1 VSISVSYYVGKKVYY
16 LTPFVTGIT
25 WSGDITEAS
34 RSCEISLN
42 NTKNGTTQAIKIEL
56 GRSIRLRVDG
66 DEVFRGVVF
75 GTEFSSDG
83 SLRITVRDYN
93 HYLTKNTDSQKFV
106 KMKASEIVKSI
117 CKKYG
122 IDYGNIDDTGYV
134 IPKLIL
140 RDKTIYDMIVIA
152 LTETRQKT
160 GKVFLLTNEKGKLV
174 LRERRKQVKRLLIS
188 DGSNILGASMTT
200 SIEDLRN
207 SVRYTGKS
215 GPDAKGVTVSD
226 SDSVKKYGLMREKQ
240 DDSEKTDAKLK
251 PIATALLKELNK
263 VATESNV
270 DVIGHKDIF
279 AGTMVQVT
287 EKMTGLSGG
296 FYVVTDSHNFEPSG
310 GHTMSLGISKTL
322 ELNEINYE
330 PPEDPKKKSTKSTK
344 SSSSSSSHSSSK
356 ASDKAHKVVDLARSY
371 KGKLR
376 YVFGSKNIPNGT
388 GDCSGF
394 TWFIYEHA
402 AGINLGHGTTTQV
415 TKGDRISSDDATI
428 GDLIFF
434 QGTYRPGVSHVGI
447 VTRKGYFVNLQ
458 NDGCKEESYT
468 SGYWANHFMQIRRVV

>member
-1 VSISVSYYVGKKVYY
+1 MSISVAYYHGTKITY

-25 WSGDITEAS
+25 WAGDITEAS

-42 NTKNGTTQAIKIEL
+42 NTIDGTTKAILTLEVGK
-56 GRSIRLRVDG
+56 SIRFKVDD
-66 DEVFRGVVF
+66 DEVFRGVIF
-75 GTEFSSDG
+75 GTEMNSDG
-83 SLRITVRDYN
+83 SMRITVRDYN
-93 HYLTKNTDSQKFV
+93 HYLTKNTDSLKFK

-122 IDYGNIDDTGYV
+122 IDYGTIDDTGYV
-134 IPKLIL
+134 IPKLIF
-140 RDKTIYDMIVIA
+140 RDKTIYDMIITA

-160 GKVFLLTNEKGKLV
+160 GKVFLLSNEKGKLV
-174 LRERRKQVKRLLIS
+174 LRERKKQVKRLVIS
-188 DGSNILGASMTT
+188 DGSNILGANMTQ

-226 SDSVKKYGLMREKQ
+226 SDSIKKYGLMREKQ
-240 DDSEKTDAKLK
+240 DDSDKKDSQLQ
-251 PIATALLKELNK
+251 PIASALLKELNK

-279 AGTMVQVT
+279 AGATVQVT

-296 FYVVTDSHNFEPSG
+296 FYVITDSHTFEPSG
-310 GHTMSLGISKTL
+310 VHTMSLKISKTL

-330 PPEDPKKKSTKSTK
+330 APEEPSKKT
-344 SSSSSSSHSSSK
+344 SSSSSGGGSS
-356 ASDKAHKVVDLARSY
+356 ASGTAGKVVDLARSY

-376 YVFGSKNIPNGT
+376 YVFGSKNIPGGT

-394 TWFIYEHA
+394 TWYIFDKA
-402 AGINLGHGTTTQV
+402 AGINLGHGTSTQV
-415 TKGDRISSDDATI
+415 AKGTKVSADDAQP

-447 VTRKGYFVNLQ
+447 VTKKGTFVNLQ
-458 NDGCKEESYT
+458 NDGCKEETYT
-468 SGYWANHFMQIRRVV
+468 SGYWANHFMQIRRVL